1 MPDVSAAL
9 NLAVQFVVVR
19 YLDTLD
25 DTFRGRYLVRS
36 HHHQHPLA
44 GEDTILGQYVQ
55 QSVFREE
62 CLGEVDEV
70 EDGFVVAVCP
80 ERRKLKRVAGL
91 LRLVS
96 VALLLFLDMVCTGGV
111 GIVFGVGAVAD
122 DENLHILVQ
131 TTSRPERVPL
141 ITVYLVE
148 RLFQLHATPL
158 QFDMHQRKTIDQ
170 NGHIISCVVCAA
182 IFLILVDDLQEVV
195 VDVLSVYQV
204 DVLALARVGLQHL
217 NEVFLY
223 LGGLR
228 LDAVVFVRYVLV
240 EETLPFC
247 IGEGV
252 VVQSFQL
259 HTKVIH
265 QVLLRVDG

>member
-9 NLAVQFVVVR
+9 NLAVQLVVVR

-36 HHHQHPLA
+36 HHHQHPFF
-44 GEDTILGQYVQ
+44 GENTILGQDVQ
-55 QSVFREE
+55 QCVFREE
-62 CLGEVDEV
+62 CLCEVDEV

-96 VALLLFLDMVCTGGV
+96 VALLLLLDMVCSGGV

-122 DENLHILVQ
+122 DENLYILVQ
-131 TTSRPERVPL
+131 STSCPERVPL

-148 RLFQLHATPL
+148 RLFQLHATPF
-158 QFDMHQRKTIDQ
+158 QFDMHQWKTIDQ
-170 NGHIISCVVCAA
+170 DGHVISCVVMTAA
-182 IFLILVDDLQEVV
+182 LLVLVYDLKVVV
-195 VDVLSVYQV
+195 VDVLTVYEV

-228 LDAVVFVRYVLV
+228 LDAVVLVRYVLAK
-240 EETLPFC
+240 ETLPFC

-252 VVQSFQL
+252 VVQTLQL

-265 QVLLRVDG
+265 QVFLRVDG